1 MNEVFDDGARNRET
15 TALAVLDVRIE
26 HADGVRS
33 FDPNAMAMAAIKGEL
48 LQLAAK
54 PDTYSVLSGQA
65 ALVYRSDDLAV
76 SLTPAEM
83 TRLVALELREPEFF
97 ALQARYGA
105 HFMWHDDFYDMQ
117 TGAALQGREVAGADG
132 YEDPPPPDRWPQLA
146 ARPAPNELAKLRFLV
161 THPMVASGHWELVRA
176 SGEKVQGDDA
186 TRLSSR
192 EIAVNLEML
201 ESKRLHRLGSPSAS
215 PRP

>member
-15 TALAVLDVRIE
+15 TALEVLDVRIE
-26 HADGVRS
+26 HADGARC
-33 FDPNAMAMAAIKGEL
+33 FDPNQMAMAALQGEL
-48 LQLAAK
+48 LRLAPK

-65 ALVYRSDDLAV
+65 AFVFRSDDLAV
-76 SLTPAEM
+76 PLTPAEV
-83 TRLVALELREPEFF
+83 TRLVALELRESEFF

-105 HFMWHDDFYDMQ
+105 HFMWHDDFYDMR
-117 TGAALQGREVAGADG
+117 TGAALQGRSVAGADG

-146 ARPAPNELAKLRFLV
+146 QQPAPDDLTKLRFLV
-161 THPMVASGHWELVRA
+161 THPMVASGHWELVRTT
-176 SGEKVQGDDA
+176 GEKVHGNGA
-186 TRLSSR
+186 TGLTPR

-201 ESKRLHRLGSPSAS
+201 DGERLDRLASPTAS